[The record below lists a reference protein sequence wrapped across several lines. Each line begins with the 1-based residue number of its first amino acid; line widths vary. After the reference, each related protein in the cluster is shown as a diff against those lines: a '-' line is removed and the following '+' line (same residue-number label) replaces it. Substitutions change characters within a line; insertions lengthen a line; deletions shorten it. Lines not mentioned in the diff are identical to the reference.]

1 MDQRPTSPATGSAAA
16 DVGPARS
23 MGGAVKVGWARPVV
37 RRPAAV
43 AAAAAALVLSLPAA
57 ALADG
62 PTIEDVATRVD
73 AVWILL
79 AAALVFIMHP
89 GFAML
94 ESGLCRQK
102 NTVNILMKNFINVA
116 MGVIAYYFIG
126 YGLSGEGTPVFGTS
140 GFMLQGI
147 DVRDPM
153 TLIFFVFALMF
164 CATAATIVSG
174 AMAER
179 MKWSAY
185 LVYAFVMTAVIYPV
199 VAKWVWTGD
208 GWLMKLGFLDFA
220 GSTVVHFVGATA
232 AFAGLL
238 LLGPRIGKYGPG
250 KRINAIPGHNLPLA
264 TLGAMILWFGW
275 YGFNVGSTLGAGDPA
290 LIGWTA
296 LTTTMGA
303 GAGTLA
309 GMSVIWLVAKK
320 PDLSMTLNGA
330 LGGLVAITATCAFV
344 GFGSALIVGALGGAL
359 AVGAALMFDRLRLDD
374 PVGALAVHG
383 IGGAWG
389 TLAVGLFGY
398 TDITSASPTP
408 VGLLVGGGL
417 RQLGVQ
423 ALGLGATFVW
433 VFAASVALF
442 ALIRYTIG
450 LRVSQQEEFEGLDVG
465 EHGTGAYH
473 GDMLGLG
480 LAGTGGGPR
489 PVREPAPALTV
500 TGSA

>member
-1 MDQRPTSPATGSAAA
+1 MDQSATIST
-16 DVGPARS
+16 
-23 MGGAVKVGWARPVV
+23 GGVV
-37 RRPAAV
+37 RAAV
-43 AAAAAALVLSLPAA
+43 RARLSTGGSGRVRTFARRLIAVMGTGLGVALSLPAV

-62 PTIEDVATRVD
+62 PSIEEVATRVD

-89 GFAML
+89 GFGML

-116 MGVIAYYFIG
+116 MGVIAFYIIG
-126 YGLSGEGTPVFGTS
+126 YGLSGEGTSLFGTS
-140 GFMLQGI
+140 GFMLRGI

-153 TLIFFVFALMF
+153 TLILFVFALMF

-238 LLGPRIGKYGPG
+238 LLGPRLGKYGPG
-250 KRINAIPGHNLPLA
+250 RRINAIPGHNLPLA

-275 YGFNVGSTLGAGDPA
+275 YGFNVGSTLGAGNPA

-296 LTTTMGA
+296 LTTTMGG

-309 GMSVIWLVAKK
+309 GMTVIWAVAKK

-344 GFGSALIVGALGGAL
+344 DFDSALVIGAIGGGL
-359 AVGAALMFDRLRLDD
+359 AVGAALVFDRLRLDD

-408 VGLLVGGGL
+408 VGLLVGGGF

-433 VFAASVALF
+433 VFAASLALF
-442 ALIRYTIG
+442 ALIKYTIG
-450 LRVSQQEEFEGLDVG
+450 LRVSEHEEIEGLDVG

-480 LAGTGGGPR
+480 LPGTGGGPR
-489 PVREPAPALTV
+489 PVREPVPAL
-500 TGSA
+500 SARGTA

>member
-1 MDQRPTSPATGSAAA
+1 
-16 DVGPARS
+16 
-23 MGGAVKVGWARPVV
+23 MGGLVRKSLDLRGRGGGRRLVAVVLGAL
-37 RRPAAV
+37 AAV
-43 AAAAAALVLSLPAA
+43 MTLPAA

-62 PTIEDVATRVD
+62 PTVEDVATRVD

-89 GFAML
+89 GFGML

-116 MGVIAYYFIG
+116 MGVVAFYLIG
-126 YGLSGEGTPVFGTS
+126 YGLSSSGTPLFGTS
-140 GFMLQGI
+140 GFMLQGV

-153 TLIFFVFALMF
+153 TLIYFVFALMF

-185 LVYAFVMTAVIYPV
+185 LTYAFVMTALIYPV
-199 VAKWVWTGD
+199 VAKWVWASD
-208 GWLMKLGFLDFA
+208 GWLYELGFMDFA
-220 GSTVVHFVGATA
+220 GSTVVHFTGAVS

-238 LLGPRIGKYGPG
+238 LLGPRLGKYGPG

-275 YGFNVGSTLGAGDPA
+275 YGFNVGSTLTAGDPA

-296 LTTTMGA
+296 LTTTLGA
-303 GAGTLA
+303 GGGTLA
-309 GMSVIWLVAKK
+309 GMAVIWIVAKK

-344 GFGSALIVGALGGAL
+344 GFGSALLIGAIGGAL
-359 AVGAALMFDRLRLDD
+359 AVSGALLIDRARMDD

-398 TDITSASPTP
+398 TGITSASPEA
-408 VGLLVGGGL
+408 VGLLVGGGIH
-417 RQLGVQ
+417 QLGVQ
-423 ALGLGATFVW
+423 ALGVAATFGW
-433 VFAASVALF
+433 VFGVSLVLF
-442 ALIRYTIG
+442 AAIKYTMG
-450 LRVSQQEEFEGLDVG
+450 LRVSEEEEMEGLDVG

-473 GDMLGLG
+473 GDAVGSG
-480 LAGTGGGPR
+480 VPGIPGGP
-489 PVREPAPALTV
+489 PSGREPILAPST
-500 TGSA
+500 SAGPA